1 MFEKMEREFDLSKPE
16 GTDKSSAPL
25 VNWGM
30 LSIAELLGQRNQ
42 IDEHLPPIE
51 LSKWN
56 LEAEMLLQYRAAT
69 QLQAAVLDDDDVAPN
84 QKAQVL
90 NAVTAS
96 LSKLTEV
103 QKELYS
109 SERYKKIET
118 ILIRALKKLPEE
130 VVASFLDDYEKILNG

>member
-1 MFEKMEREFDLSKPE
+1 MFEKMERQFDLSSPERQTKADKPI
-16 GTDKSSAPL
+16 
-25 VNWGM
+25 VNWSL

-42 IDEHLPPIE
+42 IDEHLPPTE

-69 QLQAAVLDDDDVAPN
+69 QLQAQVLDDDDVAPN

-109 SERYKKIET
+109 SERHKKIET
-118 ILIRALKKLPEE
+118 ILIRMLKKLPED
-130 VVASFLDDYEKILNG
+130 VAATFIDDYEKALNG